1 MFEERKIKI
10 TLVFQDDEDYKEFW
24 EYQKKGS
31 PFKGDLGD
39 RIECQMQLYS
49 SGIWK
54 VSEVSIHSERRR
66 ARNFK
71 KFMNGKES
79 VSGLDPMYDEFP
91 E

>member
-1 MFEERKIKI
+1 MFKERKIKF

-31 PFKGDLGD
+31 PIKGDLRD
-39 RIECQMQLYS
+39 RIESQMKLYS
-49 SGIWK
+49 LGIWK
-54 VSEVSIHSERRR
+54 VSEVSIYSERRR

-71 KFMNGKES
+71 KLMNGKEP